1 MKFLTLEVENFMA
14 LANAKVELDQRGLVL
29 IQGVNAGDSSAASN
43 GAGKST
49 LMNSLMWCIYGETSH
64 GVKGDD
70 VLSTG
75 HEKNCRVKVTIEDEG
90 KRYAII
96 RHRKHKE
103 FKNRLIVRGEDGDM
117 TKGKDSLTQEFVER
131 LIGASKEVFMASI
144 YASQEAMPDLPGM
157 SDKNLKTIVE
167 EAAGVDRLTKAYA
180 IARERA
186 NAAAARMETTKTKMD
201 ACLSLV
207 ESAQNELETA
217 KTSSEA
223 WERDRSERLDVARA
237 DLVGAEV
244 TLTEV
249 EMELRSLPEQIRD
262 TENAIGKER
271 EKLASKEEHD
281 AKLVRVRGAITDIR
295 ASIRITENIQKEAM
309 QRARAFKVKAEEV
322 NTKVGEPCPTCG
334 KAYCVEDLS
343 TVKESFVEQARSEI
357 SQAQASATSVAK
369 YQEHLEKALKIE
381 SSLVASTPDVS
392 AIISRIEQLTK
403 ELGTLRHREKEVV
416 AVEALVARARSEV
429 DRITKETNPF
439 LAVIKRHEESLAANK
454 SNYGV
459 LKTELKNIQEQAL
472 LLDKA
477 RQVYSPAG
485 VRSHILTSV
494 TPFLNAQTAE
504 YLNTLSDGNIVAE
517 WSTMES
523 TKKGEWRDKFNIS
536 VRKIG
541 ASKTF
546 QTLSGGEKRKVRI
559 ACSLALQDLVA
570 SRASKNIEL
579 FIGDEIDDALDTAGL
594 ERLMG
599 ILEAKARE
607 RGTVMIISHKEMKSW
622 FRETITV
629 EVKEGRSYES
639 PRV

>member
-70 VLSTG
+70 VLSTD

-167 EAAGVDRLTKAYA
+167 EAAGVDRLPKAYA

-207 ESAQNELETA
+207 ESAQNELESA

-281 AKLVRVRGAITDIR
+281 AKLVKVRGAITDIR

-334 KAYCVEDLS
+334 KAYFVEDQS

-381 SSLVASTPDVS
+381 SALVASTPDAS
-392 AIISRIEQLTK
+392 AIISRIERLTK

-579 FIGDEIDDALDTAGL
+579 FIGDEIADALDTAGL

-629 EVKEGRSYES
+629 EVKEGRSY
-639 PRV
+639 VV

>member
-207 ESAQNELETA
+207 ESAQNELESA

-281 AKLVRVRGAITDIR
+281 AKLVKVRGAITDIR

-309 QRARAFKVKAEEV
+309 QRARALKVKAEEV
-322 NTKVGEPCPTCG
+322 NTKVGELCPTCG
-334 KAYCVEDLS
+334 KAYCLEDLS

-629 EVKEGRSYES
+629 EVKEGRSYA
-639 PRV
+639 V

>member
-207 ESAQNELETA
+207 ESAQNELESA

-309 QRARAFKVKAEEV
+309 QRARALKVKAEEV

-381 SSLVASTPDVS
+381 SALVASTPDVS
-392 AIISRIEQLTK
+392 AIISRIERLTK

-429 DRITKETNPF
+429 DRITKEINPF

-629 EVKEGRSYES
+629 EVKEGRSY
-639 PRV
+639 VV

>member
-29 IQGVNAGDSSAASN
+29 IQGVNDGDSSAASN

-75 HEKNCRVKVTIEDEG
+75 HEKNCRVKVTIEDES

-207 ESAQNELETA
+207 ESAQNELESA

-281 AKLVRVRGAITDIR
+281 AKLVKVRGAITDIR
-295 ASIRITENIQKEAM
+295 ASIRINENIQKEAM
-309 QRARAFKVKAEEV
+309 QRARALKVKAEEV

-381 SSLVASTPDVS
+381 SALVASTPDVS
-392 AIISRIEQLTK
+392 AIISRIERLTK

-429 DRITKETNPF
+429 DRITKEINPF

-629 EVKEGRSYES
+629 EVKEGRSY
-639 PRV
+639 VV

>member
-207 ESAQNELETA
+207 ESAQNELESA

-223 WERDRSERLDVARA
+223 WERDRNERLDVARA

-281 AKLVRVRGAITDIR
+281 AKLVKVRGAITDIR

-559 ACSLALQDLVA
+559 ACSLAQQDLVA

-629 EVKEGRSYES
+629 EVKEGRSY
-639 PRV
+639 VV

>member
-207 ESAQNELETA
+207 ESAQNELESA

-223 WERDRSERLDVARA
+223 WERDRNERLDVARA

-262 TENAIGKER
+262 TENAIDKER

-281 AKLVRVRGAITDIR
+281 AKLVKVRGAITDIR

-629 EVKEGRSYES
+629 EVKEGRSY
-639 PRV
+639 VV

>member
-64 GVKGDD
+64 GIKGDD

-207 ESAQNELETA
+207 ESAQNELESA

-281 AKLVRVRGAITDIR
+281 AKLVKVRGAITDIR

-429 DRITKETNPF
+429 DRITKEINPF

-629 EVKEGRSYES
+629 EVKEGRSY
-639 PRV
+639 VV

>member
-207 ESAQNELETA
+207 ESAQNELESA

-334 KAYCVEDLS
+334 KAYCVKDLS

-622 FRETITV
+622 FREIITV
-629 EVKEGRSYES
+629 EVKEGRSY
-639 PRV
+639 VV

>member
-14 LANAKVELDQRGLVL
+14 QANAKVELDQRGLVL

-207 ESAQNELETA
+207 ESAQNELESA

-281 AKLVRVRGAITDIR
+281 AKLVKVRGAITDIR

-504 YLNTLSDGNIVAE
+504 YLNILSDGNIVAE

-629 EVKEGRSYES
+629 EVKEGRSY
-639 PRV
+639 VV

>member
-207 ESAQNELETA
+207 ESAQNELESA

-309 QRARAFKVKAEEV
+309 QRARALKVKAEEV

-334 KAYCVEDLS
+334 KAYCHEDLS

-629 EVKEGRSYES
+629 EVKEGRSY
-639 PRV
+639 VV

>member
-1 MKFLTLEVENFMA
+1 MKFLKLQVENFMA
-14 LANAKVELDQRGLVL
+14 LASAEVELDQRGLVL
-29 IQGVNAGDSSAASN
+29 IQGVNSGDSSAASN

-49 LMNSLMWCIYGETSH
+49 LMNSLMWCLYGETAH

-75 HEKNCRVKVTIEDEG
+75 HEKNCRVMVTVEDEG

-117 TKGKDSLTQEFVER
+117 TKGKDTLTQEFVER

-167 EAAGVDRLTKAYA
+167 EAAGVDRLTRAYA

-186 NAAAARMETTKTKMD
+186 NAAAARMDVTKSKMD
-201 ACLSLV
+201 ACLTLI
-207 ESAQNELETA
+207 ETA
-217 KTSSEA
+217 QSEIEAAKASSDS
-223 WERDRSERLDVARA
+223 WERDRGERLDKARV
-237 DLVGAEV
+237 DLAGAEV
-244 TLTEV
+244 TLSEV
-249 EMELRSLPEQIRD
+249 VMEIRSLPEQIRD
-262 TENAIGKER
+262 TENAIAGEHS
-271 EKLASKEEHD
+271 KLASKEEHD
-281 AKLVRVRGAITDIR
+281 AKLLKVRGAITEIR
-295 ASIRITENIQKEAM
+295 SSIRTSEAAQNESM
-309 QRARAFKVKAEEV
+309 NRARSFKTKAEEV
-322 NTKVGEPCPTCG
+322 GTKVGAPCVTCG
-334 KAYCVEDLS
+334 KPYCEEDLS
-343 TVKESFVEQARSEI
+343 TVKESFIEQARNEI
-357 SQAQASATSVAK
+357 GQAQASAAAVAQHK
-369 YQEHLEKALKIE
+369 ARLEKALGIE
-381 SSLVASTPDVS
+381 SALVAATPDVS
-392 AIISRIEQLTK
+392 EIIARIERLTN
-403 ELGTLRHREKEVV
+403 ELSALRHREREVV
-416 AVEALVARARSEV
+416 AVEAMVARARTDMNRIMAEV
-429 DRITKETNPF
+429 NPF
-439 LAVIKRHEESLAANK
+439 LAVIKRHEDNLAANK
-454 SNYGV
+454 SNHSV
-459 LKTELKNIQEQAL
+459 LKNELKSIQEQAL
-472 LLDKA
+472 LLEKA

-494 TPFLNAQTAE
+494 TPFLNIRTAE

-517 WSTMES
+517 WSTMET
-523 TKKGEWRDKFNIS
+523 TKKGEYRDKFNIS
-536 VRKIG
+536 VTKTG
-541 ASKTF
+541 SSKSF

-629 EVKEGRSYES
+629 EVKEGRSY
-639 PRV
+639 VV

>member
-207 ESAQNELETA
+207 ESAQNELESA

-281 AKLVRVRGAITDIR
+281 AKLVKVRGAITDIR

-309 QRARAFKVKAEEV
+309 QRARALKVKAEEV

-334 KAYCVEDLS
+334 KAYCHEDLS

-629 EVKEGRSYES
+629 EVKEGRSY
-639 PRV
+639 VV

>member
-207 ESAQNELETA
+207 ESAQNELESA

-262 TENAIGKER
+262 TENSIGKER

-281 AKLVRVRGAITDIR
+281 AKLIKVRGAITDIR

-629 EVKEGRSYES
+629 EVKEGRSY
-639 PRV
+639 VV

>member
-207 ESAQNELETA
+207 ESAQNELESA

-281 AKLVRVRGAITDIR
+281 AKLVKVRGAITDIR

-334 KAYCVEDLS
+334 KAYCLEDLS

-622 FRETITV
+622 FREIITV
-629 EVKEGRSYES
+629 EVKEGRSY
-639 PRV
+639 VV

>member
-207 ESAQNELETA
+207 ESAQNELESA

-223 WERDRSERLDVARA
+223 WERDRNERLDVARA

-262 TENAIGKER
+262 TENTIGKER

-281 AKLVRVRGAITDIR
+281 AKLVKVRGAITDIR

-429 DRITKETNPF
+429 DRITKEINPF

-477 RQVYSPAG
+477 RLVYSPAG

-629 EVKEGRSYES
+629 EVKEGRSY
-639 PRV
+639 VV

>member
-14 LANAKVELDQRGLVL
+14 LANAKVELDQRGLVF

-207 ESAQNELETA
+207 ESAQNELESA

-281 AKLVRVRGAITDIR
+281 AKLVKVRGAITDIR

-629 EVKEGRSYES
+629 EVKEGRSY
-639 PRV
+639 VV

>member
-207 ESAQNELETA
+207 ESAQNELESA

-309 QRARAFKVKAEEV
+309 QRARALKVKAEEV

-334 KAYCVEDLS
+334 KAYCLEDLS

-629 EVKEGRSYES
+629 EVKEGRSY
-639 PRV
+639 VV

>member
-144 YASQEAMPDLPGM
+144 YASQEAMPDLPSM

-207 ESAQNELETA
+207 ESAQNELESA

-281 AKLVRVRGAITDIR
+281 AKLVKVRGAITDIR

-309 QRARAFKVKAEEV
+309 QRARALKVKAEEV

-429 DRITKETNPF
+429 DRITKEINPF

-629 EVKEGRSYES
+629 EVKEGRSY
-639 PRV
+639 VV

>member
-207 ESAQNELETA
+207 ESAQNELESA

-281 AKLVRVRGAITDIR
+281 AKLVKVRGAITDIR

-322 NTKVGEPCPTCG
+322 NTKVGEPCSTCG

-416 AVEALVARARSEV
+416 AVEALVARAWSEV

-629 EVKEGRSYES
+629 EVKEGRSY
-639 PRV
+639 VV

>member
-49 LMNSLMWCIYGETSH
+49 LMKSLMWCIYGETSH

-144 YASQEAMPDLPGM
+144 YDSQEAMPDLPGM

-207 ESAQNELETA
+207 ESAQNELESA

-629 EVKEGRSYES
+629 EVKEGRSY
-639 PRV
+639 VV

>member
-207 ESAQNELETA
+207 ESAQNELESA

-223 WERDRSERLDVARA
+223 WERDRNERLDVARA

-281 AKLVRVRGAITDIR
+281 AKLVKVRGAITDIR

-357 SQAQASATSVAK
+357 SRAQASATSVAK

-439 LAVIKRHEESLAANK
+439 LAVIKRHEESLTANK

-629 EVKEGRSYES
+629 EVKEGRSY
-639 PRV
+639 VV

>member
-207 ESAQNELETA
+207 ESAQNELESA

-237 DLVGAEV
+237 YLVGAEV

-281 AKLVRVRGAITDIR
+281 AKLVKVRGAITDIR

-629 EVKEGRSYES
+629 EVKEGRSY
-639 PRV
+639 VV

>member
-29 IQGVNAGDSSAASN
+29 IQGVNTGDSSAASN

-207 ESAQNELETA
+207 ESAQNELESA

-281 AKLVRVRGAITDIR
+281 AKLVKVRGAITDIR

-629 EVKEGRSYES
+629 EVKEGRSY
-639 PRV
+639 VV

>member
-207 ESAQNELETA
+207 ESAQNELESA

-262 TENAIGKER
+262 TENALGKER

-281 AKLVRVRGAITDIR
+281 AKLVKVRGAITDIR

-309 QRARAFKVKAEEV
+309 QRARALKVKAEEV

-357 SQAQASATSVAK
+357 GQAQASATSVAK

-629 EVKEGRSYES
+629 EVKEGRSY
-639 PRV
+639 VV

>member
-186 NAAAARMETTKTKMD
+186 NAAVARMETTKTKMD

-207 ESAQNELETA
+207 ESAQNELESA

-223 WERDRSERLDVARA
+223 WERDRNERLDVARA

-281 AKLVRVRGAITDIR
+281 AKLVKVRGAITDIR

-429 DRITKETNPF
+429 DRITKEINPF

-477 RQVYSPAG
+477 RLVYSPAG

-541 ASKTF
+541 ACKTF

-629 EVKEGRSYES
+629 EVKEGRSY
-639 PRV
+639 VV

>member
-14 LANAKVELDQRGLVL
+14 LANAKVELYQRGLVL

-207 ESAQNELETA
+207 ESAQNELESA

-281 AKLVRVRGAITDIR
+281 AKLVKVRGAITDIR

-629 EVKEGRSYES
+629 EVKEGRSY
-639 PRV
+639 VV

>member
-29 IQGVNAGDSSAASN
+29 IQGINAGDSSAASN

-207 ESAQNELETA
+207 ESAQNELESA

-281 AKLVRVRGAITDIR
+281 AKLVKVRGAITDIR

-309 QRARAFKVKAEEV
+309 QRARALKVKAEEV

-334 KAYCVEDLS
+334 KAYCLEDLS

-629 EVKEGRSYES
+629 EVKEGRSY
-639 PRV
+639 VV

>member
-207 ESAQNELETA
+207 ESAQNELESA

-281 AKLVRVRGAITDIR
+281 AKLVKVRGAITDIR

-504 YLNTLSDGNIVAE
+504 YLNTLSDGNIVAV

-629 EVKEGRSYES
+629 EVKEGRSY
-639 PRV
+639 VV

>member
-207 ESAQNELETA
+207 ESAQNELESA

-262 TENAIGKER
+262 TENAIRKER

-281 AKLVRVRGAITDIR
+281 AKLVKVRGAITDIR

-309 QRARAFKVKAEEV
+309 QRARALKVKAEEV

-334 KAYCVEDLS
+334 KAYCLEDLS

-629 EVKEGRSYES
+629 EVKEGRSYL
-639 PRV
+639 V

>member
-207 ESAQNELETA
+207 ESAQNELESA

-281 AKLVRVRGAITDIR
+281 AKLVKVRGAITDIR

-504 YLNTLSDGNIVAE
+504 YLNILSDGNIVAE
-517 WSTMES
+517 WLTMES

-629 EVKEGRSYES
+629 EVKEGRSY
-639 PRV
+639 VV

>member
-167 EAAGVDRLTKAYA
+167 KAAGVDRLTKAYA

-207 ESAQNELETA
+207 ESAQNELESA

-223 WERDRSERLDVARA
+223 WERDRNERLDVARA

-281 AKLVRVRGAITDIR
+281 AKLVKVRGAITDIR
-295 ASIRITENIQKEAM
+295 ASIRITENIQKEAI

-429 DRITKETNPF
+429 DRITKEINPF

-477 RQVYSPAG
+477 RLVYSPAG

-629 EVKEGRSYES
+629 EVKEGRSY
-639 PRV
+639 VV

>member
-207 ESAQNELETA
+207 ESAQNELESA

-223 WERDRSERLDVARA
+223 WERGRSERLDVARA

-281 AKLVRVRGAITDIR
+281 AKLVKVRGAITDIR

-403 ELGTLRHREKEVV
+403 ELGMLRHREKEVV

-429 DRITKETNPF
+429 DRITKENNPF

-629 EVKEGRSYES
+629 EVKEGRSY
-639 PRV
+639 VV

>member
-1 MKFLTLEVENFMA
+1 KFLTLEVENFMA

-207 ESAQNELETA
+207 ESAQNELESA

-281 AKLVRVRGAITDIR
+281 AKLVKVRGAITDIR

-309 QRARAFKVKAEEV
+309 QRARALKVKAEEV

-629 EVKEGRSYES
+629 EVKEGRSY
-639 PRV
+639 VV

>member
-1 MKFLTLEVENFMA
+1 MKFLKLQVENFMA
-14 LANAKVELDQRGLVL
+14 LANADIELDQRGLVL
-29 IQGVNAGDSSAASN
+29 IQGINSGDSSAASN

-49 LMNSLMWCIYGETSH
+49 LMNSLMWCLYGETAH

-75 HEKNCRVKVTIEDEG
+75 HEKNCRVMVTIEDEG

-117 TKGKDSLTQEFVER
+117 TKGKDTLTQEFVER

-186 NAAAARMETTKTKMD
+186 NAAAARMETTKTKMG
-201 ACLSLV
+201 ACLSLI
-207 ESAQNELETA
+207 ESSQNELESA

-223 WERDRSERLDVARA
+223 WERDRGKRLDVARA

-262 TENAIGKER
+262 TENAIDKER
-271 EKLASKEEHD
+271 EKLSSKEEHD
-281 AKLVRVRGAITDIR
+281 AKLARVRGAITDIR
-295 ASIRITENIQKEAM
+295 ASIRITENLQKEAM

-343 TVKESFVEQARSEI
+343 TVKENFVEQARSEI
-357 SQAQASATSVAK
+357 CQAQASVTSVAK

-381 SSLVASTPDVS
+381 SSLVAGTPDVS

-416 AVEALVARARSEV
+416 AVEAMAARARSEV
-429 DRITKETNPF
+429 NRITKETNPF

-454 SNYGV
+454 SNYSV

-494 TPFLNAQTAE
+494 TPFLNIRTAE
-504 YLNTLSDGNIVAE
+504 YLNTLSDGNIIAE
-517 WSTMES
+517 WSTMEA
-523 TKKGEWRDKFNIS
+523 TKKGEYRDKFNIC
-536 VRKIG
+536 V
-541 ASKTF
+541 SKTGSSKSF

-570 SRASKNIEL
+570 SRASKSIEL

-629 EVKEGRSYES
+629 EVKEGRSY
-639 PRV
+639 VV

>member
-207 ESAQNELETA
+207 QSAQNELESA

-281 AKLVRVRGAITDIR
+281 AKLVKVRGAITDIR

-392 AIISRIEQLTK
+392 AIISRIEQLTN

-629 EVKEGRSYES
+629 EVKEGRSY
-639 PRV
+639 VV

>member
-207 ESAQNELETA
+207 ESAQNELESA

-223 WERDRSERLDVARA
+223 WERDRNERLDVARA

-281 AKLVRVRGAITDIR
+281 AKLVKVRGAITDIR

-381 SSLVASTPDVS
+381 SSLVASTPDVF

-429 DRITKETNPF
+429 DRITKEINPF

-629 EVKEGRSYES
+629 EVKEGRSY
-639 PRV
+639 VV

>member
-207 ESAQNELETA
+207 ESAQNELESA

-223 WERDRSERLDVARA
+223 WERDRNERLDVARA

-281 AKLVRVRGAITDIR
+281 AKLVKVRGAITDIH
-295 ASIRITENIQKEAM
+295 ASIRITENIQKEAI

-429 DRITKETNPF
+429 DRITKEINPF

-477 RQVYSPAG
+477 RLVYSPAG

-629 EVKEGRSYES
+629 EVKEGRSY
-639 PRV
+639 VV

>member
-157 SDKNLKTIVE
+157 SDKKLKTIVE

-207 ESAQNELETA
+207 ESAQNELESA

-281 AKLVRVRGAITDIR
+281 AKLVKVRGAITDIR

-392 AIISRIEQLTK
+392 AIISRIERLTK

-429 DRITKETNPF
+429 DRITKEINPF

-629 EVKEGRSYES
+629 EVKEGRSY
-639 PRV
+639 VV

>member
-207 ESAQNELETA
+207 ESAQNELESA

-281 AKLVRVRGAITDIR
+281 AKLVKVRGAITDIR

-429 DRITKETNPF
+429 DRITKEINPF

-629 EVKEGRSYES
+629 EVKEGRSY
-639 PRV
+639 VL

>member
-207 ESAQNELETA
+207 ESAQNELESA

-223 WERDRSERLDVARA
+223 WERDRNERLDVARA

-281 AKLVRVRGAITDIR
+281 AKLVKVRGAITDIR

-403 ELGTLRHREKEVV
+403 ELGTLRHREKDVV

-429 DRITKETNPF
+429 DRITKEINPF

-477 RQVYSPAG
+477 RLVYSPAG

-629 EVKEGRSYES
+629 EVKEGRSY
-639 PRV
+639 VV